1 MFYNWGLSLINLAF
15 VGYLISGLFYLLVT
29 WIKRDLFGK
38 AAYWTAVLSFG
49 FHTIAITLRAVAAG
63 RLPFATMYEFV
74 LLFSWG
80 VVMIYLFVQARFKV
94 PLLGMLVLPLAL
106 ILLAY
111 SSVLS
116 QEIRPLM
123 PALQSNWLQF
133 HVLTAIIS
141 YGSFGVSFAVAII
154 YLLRDELAKVIHG
167 MPTLAV
173 LEKMLYRSI
182 AFGFPLLTLVLI
194 TGAVWAEQVWG
205 RWWSWDPKETWALI
219 TWIIYAVYL
228 HARFAQGWRGKKAA
242 WMAIVGFLAVLF
254 TLFGVTI
261 FMSGLHS
268 YG

>member
-1 MFYNWGLSLINLAF
+1 MIYNWGVSLINFAF
-15 VGYLISGLFYLLVT
+15 VGYIISGFLYLLVT
-29 WIKRDLFGK
+29 WIRKDFFGK
-38 AAYWTAVLSFG
+38 AAYWTAALSLAI
-49 FHTIAITLRAVAAG
+49 HTLAITFRGVAAG
-63 RLPFATMYEFV
+63 RLPLATMHEFV
-74 LLFSWG
+74 ILFAWG
-80 VVMIYLFVQARFKV
+80 IVMIYLFVQARFKI
-94 PLLGMLVLPLAL
+94 PLLGLLVLPLAV

-111 SSVLS
+111 SSALS

-133 HVLTAIIS
+133 HVITAIIS
-141 YGSFGVSFAVAII
+141 YGAFGVSFAVALL
-154 YLLRDELAKVIHG
+154 YLLKDRIGNAIKGLPSLDKLEN
-167 MPTLAV
+167 TL
-173 LEKMLYRSI
+173 YSSI

-219 TWIIYAVYL
+219 TWIIYAIYL
-228 HARFAQGWRGKKAA
+228 HARLTKGWRGKKAA
-242 WMAIVGFLAVLF
+242 WMAVVGFLAVLF